1 MIPAPAGKNK
11 MPRSKRIKAAALLAL
26 CLSSMLP
33 ASTFLEQ
40 VRAKIIASQP
50 FKADF
55 VQQVFI
61 DGEMNLEESGFIVF
75 ADRARV
81 KWQYLRPEF
90 KTFILENGRY
100 RFYDRENNQL
110 LKGSIDPRN
119 EQVIWDLLCSEK
131 PGQVSRW
138 EERTRT
144 ILLTVNE
151 GDAAQKLKIKVG
163 TDLLPERVE
172 QTSDA
177 GVSTIYIF
185 SKYRTGITLEAGE
198 FALDLPA
205 SVEIIEE

>member
-1 MIPAPAGKNK
+1 MSGAKTFLAG
-11 MPRSKRIKAAALLAL
+11 AWLAL
-26 CLSSMLP
+26 CLCAMLP
-33 ASTFLEQ
+33 AKTFLEQ

-55 VQQVFI
+55 VQQVSI

-110 LKGSIDPRN
+110 LEGRIDPRN

-144 ILLTVNE
+144 IRLSV
-151 GDAAQKLKIKVG
+151 DAGADRQELKIKIG
-163 TDLLPERVE
+163 PDFLPERVE
-172 QTSDA
+172 QSGANEVTT
-177 GVSTIYIF
+177 VYTF
-185 SKYRTGITLEAGE
+185 RNYRTRVTLAAGE
-198 FALDLPA
+198 FSLPLPGD
-205 SVEIIEE
+205 VEIIED